1 MWTMLA
7 IGALVSIGFGLAAI
21 VLNIWTDFRPLTD
34 KERSRDAD
42 QVIDKRTI
50 KRTVCCICSRPVVAY
65 WFRVDRSCPNFAQ

>member
-42 QVIDKRTI
+42 QII
-50 KRTVCCICSRPVVAY
+50 E
-65 WFRVDRSCPNFAQ
+65 